1 MMKITTHLN
10 KIMADENRNNE
21 FLHLTANENILSDT
35 ARYFLGTKIAD
46 RYYMGG
52 GNNGMIDNKPFTALG
67 LKGVEDLVVDAE
79 RALKK
84 MLGAKVVNINCL
96 SGVHAMMCAILSTTE
111 PGDLVMT
118 VHHDHGG
125 HFATKGIIDRVGR
138 KHAFVPYDLETL
150 SFDAKKM
157 AEVFKKNK
165 AKALYLDVS
174 YYIGPHNLKE
184 IRESLG
190 NDAIIIYDASHTV
203 GLMMGG
209 QFQNPFAEGA
219 DVICANT
226 HKTLP
231 GPHKGLIAFKDEKF
245 GKRANDIING
255 SLYSTTQT
263 GQLIALAITI
273 LEMEEFGK
281 DYAKQ
286 IVSNSQALAAS
297 LLKLGLTVRSDRY
310 GNYSTNHQVHLLTS
324 EVGQYFDLY
333 KKLYKNH
340 ITVNFDDMLGKGL
353 FIRLGTQ
360 EVTRRGMKEK
370 EMEIIANLINLSFQ
384 GKDVKNIT
392 DKLMS
397 KCQKIK
403 YSFD

>member
-1 MMKITTHLN
+1 MKISHHIN
-10 KIMADENRNNE
+10 QIKKDEVRNSK
-21 FLHLTANENILSDT
+21 FLHLTANENILSET
-35 ARYFLGTKIAD
+35 ARLFLSSKIAD

-52 GNNGMIDNKPFTALG
+52 GKDGVVDNKPFTALG
-67 LKGVEDLVVDAE
+67 LQGVEDLVNDAE

-84 MLGAKVVNINCL
+84 MLGAQVVNINCL

-111 PGDLVMT
+111 PGDLIMT

-138 KHAFVPYDLETL
+138 KHAFVPYEMESL
-150 SFDAKKM
+150 SFDVEKM
-157 AEVFKKNK
+157 ATVYKETG

-184 IRESLG
+184 IRAALG
-190 NDAIIIYDASHTV
+190 KDAIIIYDASHTV

-209 QFQNPFAEGA
+209 QFQDPFADGA

-231 GPHKGLIAFKDEKF
+231 GPHKGLIAFKDKKFAEK
-245 GKRANDIING
+245 ANAIING
-255 SLYSTTQT
+255 CLYSTTQT

-273 LEMEEFGK
+273 LEMEEFGRE
-281 DYAKQ
+281 YAYQ
-286 IVSNSQALAAS
+286 IVANSQALAES
-297 LLKLGLTVRSDRY
+297 LSKLGYNVRRDKF
-310 GNYSTNHQVHLLTS
+310 GNFSTNHQVHLLTEKIGS
-324 EVGQYFDLY
+324 YFQLY
-333 KKLYKNH
+333 KKLYANR
-340 ITVNFDDMLGKGL
+340 ITVNFDDMLGKGV

-360 EVTRRGMKEK
+360 EITRRGMREK
-370 EMEIIANLINLSFQ
+370 EMDVIANLIDLSFK
-384 GKDVKNIT
+384 GKNVVKVV
-392 DKLMS
+392 DKLME
-397 KCQKIK
+397 KYQKAK